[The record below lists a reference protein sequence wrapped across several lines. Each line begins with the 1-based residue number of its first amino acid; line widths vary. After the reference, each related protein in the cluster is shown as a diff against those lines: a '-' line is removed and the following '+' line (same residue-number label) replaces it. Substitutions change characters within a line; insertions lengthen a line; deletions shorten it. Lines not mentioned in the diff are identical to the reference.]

1 MAAVDSRCR
10 ASFLNRE
17 GQAGQV
23 ALSRLTDPILALTP
37 LHVPLQTLGDFG
49 AWETVLDRQRDI
61 EEFWQSWQRGVPRED
76 IIIKYGVNW
85 IVAPPAE
92 TPRSLQELSRKTL
105 SQTVIEKCFANADS
119 IISGTRRISLN
130 DDGRGSPCAAQETHP
145 R

>member
-1 MAAVDSRCR
+1 VAAVDSRR

-23 ALSRLTDPILALTP
+23 ARSRLTDPILALTP
-37 LHVPLQTLGDFG
+37 LHVPLQTLYDFG

-61 EEFWQSWQRGVPRED
+61 EEFWQSWQRGMPRED
-76 IIIKYGVNW
+76 IIIKYGVTW

-105 SQTVIEKCFANADS
+105 PQTVIEKCFANADS
-119 IISGTRRISLN
+119 II
-130 DDGRGSPCAAQETHP
+130 
-145 R
+145 